1 MRPFLRGFCPN
12 VISGAKDDKPV
23 YAIDAARRHNRRTA
37 VFRCR
42 QLRALAVTGARRTP
56 IAPELPTVAEAAL
69 PGYAVEAWFGL
80 LAPAGMP
87 APLAERISNEVRS
100 ALNDPDSVAKL
111 DPLGIVNVGSTPE
124 RFAAYLRE
132 EIDFVGG
139 IVNRLGI
146 KPEQ

>member
-1 MRPFLRGFCPN
+1 MPYSS
-12 VISGAKDDKPV
+12 SGLSQVWADLIAGRVQLFFPS
-23 YAIDAARRHNRRTA
+23 YANL
-37 VFRCR
+37 R
-42 QLRALAVTGARRTP
+42 QLLPEKKVKALAVFSESRYRHEP
-56 IAPELPTVAEAAL
+56 NVPSIREAMPDYQAL
-69 PGYAVEAWFGL
+69 TSWWGL